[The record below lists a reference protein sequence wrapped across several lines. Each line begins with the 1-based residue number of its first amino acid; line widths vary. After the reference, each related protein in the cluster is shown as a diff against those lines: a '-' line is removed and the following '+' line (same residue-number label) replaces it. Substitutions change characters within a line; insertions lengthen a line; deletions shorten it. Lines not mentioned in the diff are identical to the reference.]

1 MASTTTTMA
10 SDLAPPPRL
19 HPASPLPT
27 SPDQVTSSLSLSI
40 SAGFA
45 GLMIL
50 AYAIASCC
58 INNASKASSDYDT
71 QLEMDDDDI

>member
-1 MASTTTTMA
+1 MDHVA
-10 SDLAPPPRL
+10 
-19 HPASPLPT
+19 
-27 SPDQVTSSLSLSI
+27 SLSLSI

>member
-1 MASTTTTMA
+1 
-10 SDLAPPPRL
+10 
-19 HPASPLPT
+19 
-27 SPDQVTSSLSLSI
+27 
-40 SAGFA
+40 
-45 GLMIL
+45 MIL

>member
-1 MASTTTTMA
+1 MFVVTAAPTLHV
-10 SDLAPPPRL
+10 DLP
-19 HPASPLPT
+19 SLPV
-27 SPDQVTSSLSLSI
+27 DNEGMILSLSI